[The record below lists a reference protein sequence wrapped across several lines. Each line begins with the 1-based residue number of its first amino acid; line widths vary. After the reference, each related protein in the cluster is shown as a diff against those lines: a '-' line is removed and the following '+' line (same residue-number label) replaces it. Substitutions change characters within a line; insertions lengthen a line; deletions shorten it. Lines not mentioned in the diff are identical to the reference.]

1 MLKRMLWTG
10 ILNYKLKGKLSL
22 HVIMGGGKEEV
33 SLCSSL
39 PLSLLLNVLQ
49 KISCAKAFVGSHMVC

>member
-22 HVIMGGGKEEV
+22 YVIMGGGKEEV

-49 KISCAKAFVGSHMVC
+49 KISCAKAFVGTHMVC